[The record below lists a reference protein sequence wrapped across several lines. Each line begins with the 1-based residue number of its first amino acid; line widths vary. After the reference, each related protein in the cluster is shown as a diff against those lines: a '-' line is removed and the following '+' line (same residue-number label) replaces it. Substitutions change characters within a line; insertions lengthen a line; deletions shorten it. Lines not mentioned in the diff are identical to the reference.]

1 MSSRGEPS
9 PQPPPDPG
17 ASELTC
23 ESSIAEE
30 HWVER
35 GRRKLTEG
43 SYGRRL
49 YDNFF
54 LPLDPPTEF
63 TEPEDQLAAKL
74 IPRSSSGVPEDARTA
89 EVLEEA
95 WGIYGRAEERID
107 SAERRATTLQGAIT
121 IAATLL
127 LSGAAFLADPAKV
140 HGQGWRDALGI
151 VFLAVVVCLLMAGL
165 RALAVTSRIHVF
177 HRPTATEITTRAA
190 MASAE
195 ARGSAAAEVLRSYA
209 CNTKVAD
216 WKVAYLGAAA
226 WWFRLALASL
236 LLFAL
241 LLVSYVV
248 SGSTASP
255 MRNSDRETD
264 ATPVS
269 WVRICDV
276 EGAEHD
282 LRGIE
287 AEVTGTKQRLH
298 AALAGKKQ
306 MSDRKITLA
315 PGDSIEQNASS
326 DPATS
331 QVRRG
336 PWPLRGSANRPRVLA
351 SLAIFISPRGPAAWA
366 GELARNRGRP
376 AKASQRRGS

>member
-1 MSSRGEPS
+1 MSAGKESS
-9 PQPPPDPG
+9 PRPRTDRG

-23 ESSIAEE
+23 ESSISEE

-35 GRRKLTEG
+35 GRRKLPVG
-43 SYGRRL
+43 SYWRRL

-63 TEPEDQLAAKL
+63 TEPEDKLAEKL
-74 IPRSSSGVPEDARTA
+74 IPRTSVGKTDDARTA
-89 EVLEEA
+89 ELLEEA
-95 WGIYGRAEERID
+95 WGVYGRAEERTD

-151 VFLAVVVCLLMAGL
+151 VFLAVVVSLLMAGL

-190 MASAE
+190 MPPAQ
-195 ARGSAAAEVLRSYA
+195 ARASAAAEVLRSYA

-236 LLFAL
+236 LLFAV

-248 SGSTASP
+248 SGSTGTP
-255 MRNSDRETD
+255 MKGSNREAGATRFTQVRSCD
-264 ATPVS
+264 AKGAV
-269 WVRICDV
+269 DV
-276 EGAEHD
+276 
-282 LRGIE
+282 LREIE
-287 AEVTGTKQRLH
+287 AEIVGTRQRLR
-298 AALAGKKQ
+298 AALAGAKQ
-306 MSDRKITLA
+306 L
-315 PGDSIEQNASS
+315 SS
-326 DPATS
+326 PES
-331 QVRRG
+331 
-336 PWPLRGSANRPRVLA
+336 RV
-351 SLAIFISPRGPAAWA
+351 
-366 GELARNRGRP
+366 
-376 AKASQRRGS
+376 ASQGVVAAGFLVLRTMEENVGHLQMTLERC